1 MLEKE
6 LYNYE
11 MKTQSDFQ
19 NIYES
24 KIIPLLQIYET
35 KRKKRLKKVKLYFL
49 GLSVFIIAAIAFYIW
64 MCISD
69 KCTTEATTVLVVSL
83 FFFITVTILASIN
96 ENSKFKTDLNYACA
110 NDILNVAGNIKLTET
125 SLITDDLI
133 NKSKLFKSYNVR
145 KDKIAFSGNFAEK
158 QFDILRTDLFYKTT
172 RYTRSGRRT
181 SCEKSFSGV
190 VVNIKSNKM
199 INKIIKLV
207 PKGTKKKEIRK
218 EAFSFG
224 ILFSFVYIAL
234 FSKFT
239 GKTNLVFQEADLYLF
254 ILIAGLLLIN
264 GIIFAIAYSKTE
276 KTYKQQLQFDEG
288 YEISTFEFVETNI
301 QDILNPG
308 KNFETTNQ
316 ISTEANIPDLFYTY
330 LDKLKTAF
338 NTKTVSCSIFKDNIL
353 IQISSGGEHFSLGN
367 LYSKLTNKKN
377 AEAFLNELLSIC
389 LTVLFVKMSNDK
401 NEGFDI

>member
-145 KDKIAFSGNFAEK
+145 KDKIAFSGNIAEK

-234 FSKFT
+234 FSYFT
-239 GKTNLVFQEADLYLF
+239 GKTNLVFQEADLYFF

-288 YEISTFEFVETNI
+288 YEISTFEFVETSI

-316 ISTEANIPDLFYTY
+316 IQTEANISDLFYTY

-338 NTKTVSCSIFKDNIL
+338 NTKAVSCSIFKDNIL
-353 IQISSGGEHFSLGN
+353 IQISSGREHFSLGN